1 MASNDEDNAQ
11 LAFKELIY
19 PVDPKVEKILGA
31 GQYLLLNKPNVD
43 KLKVPISGE
52 MLNRQ
57 DRFF

>member
-1 MASNDEDNAQ
+1 MASNDENNAQ
-11 LAFKELIY
+11 LEFKELIY
-19 PVDPKVEKILGA
+19 PVDSKVEILGT